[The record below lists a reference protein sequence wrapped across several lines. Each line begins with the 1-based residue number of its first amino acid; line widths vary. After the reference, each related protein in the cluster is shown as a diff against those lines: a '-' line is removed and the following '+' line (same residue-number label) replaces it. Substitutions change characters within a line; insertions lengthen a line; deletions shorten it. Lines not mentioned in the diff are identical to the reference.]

1 MANKPLS
8 AYETLRGDCWEI
20 YSYAW
25 NSLQFTKFRY
35 RAGQAEAS
43 VDMRSQALAESMAR
57 ELRYLARAA
66 TEAAE
71 RLEKEDGDQ

>member
-20 YSYAW
+20 YSYAF
-25 NSLQFTKFRY
+25 NSLRFTKFRY
-35 RAGQAEAS
+35 RAGFAEAR
-43 VDMRSQALAESMAR
+43 VDMRSQALAKSMVR

-71 RLEKEDGDQ
+71 RLEKEGGDS